1 MLLTILLSKVF
12 GLYMIIAGLAVL
24 TRRRQILL
32 AVGAL
37 VEDKSAR
44 LVVGLMTLLI
54 GLFIVNLHNVW
65 DTLPTMLVSLFAWL
79 AVVKGAAYLFLKES
93 TLDAWTKHF
102 LNRKW
107 FMIDG
112 VLTVLVGLYLA
123 GFGFGWF

>member
-12 GLYMIIAGLAVL
+12 GLYMLIAGVAVL

-32 AVGAL
+32 AIGAL

-54 GLFIVNLHNVW
+54 GLFVVNLHNVW
-65 DTLPTMLVSLFAWL
+65 ETLPTALVSLFGWL
-79 AVVKGAAYLFLKES
+79 AVLKGIGYLFLKES
-93 TLDAWTKHF
+93 TLDGLVKYF
-102 LNRKW
+102 YNRKW
-107 FMIDG
+107 FVVDG
-112 VLTVLVGLYLA
+112 AIAVLVGLYLA